1 MNGLRRPVLRFRRTR
16 RACTDQSQPTFCP
29 GADIPAHNAPVCSCC
44 LWRRQLLH
52 SHLAP
57 AQIDFVVGVP
67 AARKYSAQIET
78 VDLGQLVA
86 STSPAPRSAARESS
100 AATKTI
106 AIATG
111 FLLARFVDLKLTAF
125 DIQTVKFSNGSCRV
139 ISRPEFDE
147 SKTA

>member
-1 MNGLRRPVLRFRRTR
+1 MNGLRRPVLRFRGTR

-29 GADIPAHNAPVCSCC
+29 GADIYAHNAPVCSCC

-78 VDLGQLVA
+78 VDLGQLSSFYV
-86 STSPAPRSAARESS
+86 PRAPIGRQR
-100 AATKTI
+100 I
-106 AIATG
+106 
-111 FLLARFVDLKLTAF
+111 LARHRNDRHNHEILADAL
-125 DIQTVKFSNGSCRV
+125 R
-139 ISRPEFDE
+139 
-147 SKTA
+147 